1 MMRKY
6 LITGGTVLI
15 GIVLGLLFQP
25 LISGDNVYDQV
36 KKFDR
41 ILNMAMRNYV
51 DEVDTQKLTEAAIRG
66 MLEELDPHSVYLTAE
81 EMKGVNED
89 FQGSFEGVGIEFA
102 ILEDTLTVVSPISG
116 GPSEALGIQSGDKI
130 VKVDGENVV
139 GIKQSDVPK
148 KLRGEKGT
156 TVVLEIKRNGVKDL
170 MKFSVVRDKIPLNS
184 VESSFVIDGTDIGVI
199 SINRFMATTHNEML
213 TALSE
218 LKTQGMKKLI
228 LDLRYNPGGYLDQ
241 AYKIADEFLGN
252 NDTIVYTIGRKPEFN
267 DAFIATNGNTWENI
281 PVIVLVNEG
290 SASASEIVSGAIQ
303 DQDRG
308 LIIGETSFGKG
319 LVQRQYPLG
328 DGSAFRL
335 TISRYYTPSGRCIQ
349 RSYADKSDYRNLSGR
364 LELEEG
370 SYIDHSL
377 NKLKQ
382 QVEKFNEKAKNEKD
396 KIKFDSLPLYKTR
409 SGRTVFGAGGIT
421 PDVIIKADT
430 ITMLSREIRMKRIFF
445 TYTDAFLSENKDFK
459 AKYENNFKAFLHD
472 FKITDAMMK
481 DFRKMTE
488 KEGIKWDADQ
498 AKKDRDFLEISIKAT
513 MARTLWDRNKSMQI
527 FSGLDRQMMDAT
539 KYFPDAIKISKKK

>member
-6 LITGGTVLI
+6 LITGGTVLV

-459 AKYENNFKAFLHD
+459 AKYENNFKAYLHD

-481 DFRKMTE
+481 DFRKMAE

>member
-130 VKVDGENVV
+130 VKVDGEDVV

-199 SINRFMATTHNEML
+199 SINRFT
-213 TALSE
+213 
-218 LKTQGMKKLI
+218 
-228 LDLRYNPGGYLDQ
+228 
-241 AYKIADEFLGN
+241 
-252 NDTIVYTIGRKPEFN
+252 
-267 DAFIATNGNTWENI
+267 
-281 PVIVLVNEG
+281 
-290 SASASEIVSGAIQ
+290 
-303 DQDRG
+303 
-308 LIIGETSFGKG
+308 
-319 LVQRQYPLG
+319 
-328 DGSAFRL
+328 
-335 TISRYYTPSGRCIQ
+335 
-349 RSYADKSDYRNLSGR
+349 
-364 LELEEG
+364 
-370 SYIDHSL
+370 
-377 NKLKQ
+377 
-382 QVEKFNEKAKNEKD
+382 
-396 KIKFDSLPLYKTR
+396 
-409 SGRTVFGAGGIT
+409 
-421 PDVIIKADT
+421 
-430 ITMLSREIRMKRIFF
+430 
-445 TYTDAFLSENKDFK
+445 
-459 AKYENNFKAFLHD
+459 
-472 FKITDAMMK
+472 
-481 DFRKMTE
+481 
-488 KEGIKWDADQ
+488 
-498 AKKDRDFLEISIKAT
+498 
-513 MARTLWDRNKSMQI
+513 
-527 FSGLDRQMMDAT
+527 
-539 KYFPDAIKISKKK
+539 

>member
-382 QVEKFNEKAKNEKD
+382 QVEKFNEKAKSEKD

>member
-6 LITGGTVLI
+6 FITGGTVLV

-130 VKVDGENVV
+130 VKVDGEDVV

-156 TVVLEIKRNGVKDL
+156 TVVLEIKRSGVKDL

-199 SINRFMATTHNEML
+199 SINRFMATTHKEML

-218 LKTQGMKKLI
+218 LKAQGMKKLI

-241 AYKIADEFLGN
+241 AYKVADEFLGN

-349 RSYADKSDYRNLSGR
+349 RSYADKSGYRNLSGR

-409 SGRTVFGAGGIT
+409 GGRTVFGAGGIT

-430 ITMLSREIRMKRIFF
+430 ITMLSREIRMKRLFF
-445 TYTDAFLSENKDFK
+445 TYTDAFLNEHKDFK
-459 AKYENNFKAFLHD
+459 AKYENNFKAYLHD

-481 DFRKMTE
+481 DFRKMAE

-539 KYFPDAIKISKKK
+539 KYFPDAMKISKKK

>member
-6 LITGGTVLI
+6 LITGGTVLV

-382 QVEKFNEKAKNEKD
+382 QVEKFNEKAKSEKD

-459 AKYENNFKAFLHD
+459 AKYENNFKAYLHD

-481 DFRKMTE
+481 DFRKMAE